1 MFWEQ
6 IRCAISEDSAARFLE
21 TYADDNAS
29 PSPND
34 ERRWPLA
41 KRKGYNREHDAELAR
56 ILSRTEILVA
66 GFVEQCRLSQ
76 SEGQA
81 LLDLLRHPHFDL
93 SEIRS
98 QNIVHLIRRLERPLQ
113 ESTVHTYNMW
123 K

>member
-1 MFWEQ
+1 MFWEE

-21 TYADDNAS
+21 TYTDDNAA

-41 KRKGYNREHDAELAR
+41 KRKGFNREHDAELAR

-76 SEGQA
+76 SEDQG
-81 LLDLLRHPHFDL
+81 
-93 SEIRS
+93 
-98 QNIVHLIRRLERPLQ
+98 NYV
-113 ESTVHTYNMW
+113 
-123 K
+123 

>member
-1 MFWEQ
+1 M
-6 IRCAISEDSAARFLE
+6 
-21 TYADDNAS
+21 
-29 PSPND
+29 
-34 ERRWPLA
+34 
-41 KRKGYNREHDAELAR
+41 AR
-56 ILSRTEILVA
+56 ILSRAEILVA
-66 GFVEQCRLSQ
+66 GFVEQCHLSQ

-123 K
+123 KEGDGNQRLALVVRDFLEVLREIMHNPQWKKHFNLVARAIFD